1 MLKKNKNI
9 LLLLKLNNISNI
21 LNELLSFLISIT
33 LYIYLFK
40 ESNFL
45 ILFFMFGFFYLLYI
59 FLNVILNDFLISKI
73 LRNKIKQE
81 YIKENKEIGYIKYI
95 PESKILDIEEYL
107 YYEKNNLEKKLE
119 IENLKIN
126 ISNF

>member
-1 MLKKNKNI
+1 MFNENKKI
-9 LLLLKLNNISNI
+9 ILLLKLNNISNI
-21 LNELLSFLISIT
+21 LNELLSFIMSMT

-40 ESNFL
+40 ESNFI

-59 FLNVILNDFLISKI
+59 ILNVILNDFCISKI
-73 LRNKIKQE
+73 LRNKIKEE

-95 PESKILDIEEYL
+95 PESEILNIEEYL

-119 IENLKIN
+119 EENLKIN

>member
-9 LLLLKLNNISNI
+9 ILLLKLNNISNI
-21 LNELLSFLISIT
+21 LNELLSFIISIT

-40 ESNFL
+40 ESSFL

-95 PESKILDIEEYL
+95 PESEILNIEEYL

-119 IENLKIN
+119 QENLKIN

>member
-1 MLKKNKNI
+1 MFNKNKKI
-9 LLLLKLNNISNI
+9 ILLLKLNNISNI
-21 LNELLSFLISIT
+21 LNELLSFIISMT
-33 LYIYLFK
+33 LYLYLFK

-59 FLNVILNDFLISKI
+59 VLNLILNDFFISKI
-73 LRNKIKQE
+73 LRNKIKEE

-95 PESKILDIEEYL
+95 PESEILNIEEYL

-119 IENLKIN
+119 QENLKIN